1 LEVLEFAT
9 KDDNIAK
16 NILHQ
21 IFDIVKCKH
30 GAEQVN
36 KTDYVIMLTD
46 QIQREYTFKTMKV
59 TGEMY
64 YYDDIRGLYVKGGE

>member
-1 LEVLEFAT
+1 MEVLEFAT

-30 GAEQVN
+30 GAEPVN
-36 KTDYVIMLTD
+36 KIDYVIMLTD
-46 QIQREYTFKTMKV
+46 QIPRIHLQNYEGYWGDVLLR
-59 TGEMY
+59 
-64 YYDDIRGLYVKGGE
+64 